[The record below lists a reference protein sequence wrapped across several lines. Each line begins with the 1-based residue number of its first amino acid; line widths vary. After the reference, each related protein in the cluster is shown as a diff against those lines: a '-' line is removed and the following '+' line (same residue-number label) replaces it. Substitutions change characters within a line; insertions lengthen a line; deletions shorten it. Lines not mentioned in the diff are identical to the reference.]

1 MENVIWTSK
10 QSSNEFL
17 KLHVQQSQNPSSK
30 IKKGQKETNQKKKRE
45 NKDDEAKHWLSN
57 W

>member
-1 MENVIWTSK
+1 MENVVWTSK

-17 KLHVQQSQNPSSK
+17 TLHVQQSQNPSSK
-30 IKKGQKETNQKKKRE
+30 IKKGAKETNQKRKEKTKRTKE
-45 NKDDEAKHWLSN
+45 KHWLSN

>member
-17 KLHVQQSQNPSSK
+17 KPSCAAISIPFQQDQKRN
-30 IKKGQKETNQKKKRE
+30 KGNKPKKKRE